1 MKGRKGVMSTTTS
14 LLRTAVAAGALSVA
28 GLSPSTAQAQVW
40 LDSPLQNHG
49 AFASR
54 VPPVF
59 GLVWTTA
66 PDSAPDRVSGEV
78 ALLGRVPALPVPV
91 LPPTQSRSRP
101 ITGESALLG
110 RVD

>member
-1 MKGRKGVMSTTTS
+1 MSTTTS
-14 LLRTAVAAGALSVA
+14 LLRTAAAVGALAAV
-28 GLSPSTAQAQVW
+28 GLSPSTARAQAW

-54 VPPVF
+54 VPPAF
-59 GLVWTTA
+59 GLVRTAA

-78 ALLGRVPALPVPV
+78 ALLGRVPALPPVVPV
-91 LPPTQSRSRP
+91 LPPTESRSRP

>member
-1 MKGRKGVMSTTTS
+1 MSTTTS
-14 LLRTAVAAGALSVA
+14 LLRTAAAVGALAVA
-28 GLSPSTAQAQVW
+28 GLSPSTAQAQAW
-40 LDSPLQNHG
+40 RDSPLQNHG
-49 AFASR
+49 SFAFR

-59 GLVWTTA
+59 GLVRTAA

-78 ALLGRVPALPVPV
+78 ALLGRVPALQPVVPV
-91 LPPTQSRSRP
+91 LPPTESRSRP